1 MKENSSA
8 KSKWLSQ
15 FNRIV
20 LLDSIATEIAVFGE
34 KIGLKDFVQV
44 MDMNCGALPAGSFEQ
59 VVDLDCP
66 EQFLAMYT
74 QIVHNR
80 FAFAAINVNNANP
93 QTMKIMED
101 YCRNVA
107 TANEICGVNNCAQ
120 AMQVFDAYVLN
131 GMPSENVHVFEEK
144 TQLRFVWQDE
154 KDLHS
159 AVWQKFGGSVE
170 LYRRLLQAFVNGLLN
185 RCGFSF
191 KIDGEKYII
200 SADA

>member
-93 QTMKIMED
+93 IAAMLLPPMK
-101 YCRNVA
+101 
-107 TANEICGVNNCAQ
+107 
-120 AMQVFDAYVLN
+120 F
-131 GMPSENVHVFEEK
+131 
-144 TQLRFVWQDE
+144 
-154 KDLHS
+154 
-159 AVWQKFGGSVE
+159 AV
-170 LYRRLLQAFVNGLLN
+170 
-185 RCGFSF
+185 
-191 KIDGEKYII
+191 
-200 SADA
+200 